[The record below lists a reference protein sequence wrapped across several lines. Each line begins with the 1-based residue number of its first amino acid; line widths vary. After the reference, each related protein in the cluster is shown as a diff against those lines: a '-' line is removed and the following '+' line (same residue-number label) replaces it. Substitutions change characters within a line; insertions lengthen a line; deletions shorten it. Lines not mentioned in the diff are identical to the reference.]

1 MGIIQKW
8 AMPMPTDSRKEAAR
22 EQRPRETTLAM
33 ACRAARRQSRLSE
46 RRHVR
51 AMACLYDRQRHLSI
65 VLGWTVPTPR
75 GQDVELTRRIIR
87 ALGHR
92 LHYQVS
98 SAHVEG
104 RRRARLTRIALF
116 GECLVLKRQLQE
128 DLQQVRTAV
137 EAM

>member
-1 MGIIQKW
+1 
-8 AMPMPTDSRKEAAR
+8 MPTDECQPPPNGPPSNAKEENAR
-22 EQRPRETTLAM
+22 ERRPCQSALAA
-33 ACRAARRQSRLSE
+33 ACRAARGQGRLSE

-51 AMACLYDRQRHLSI
+51 AMARRYERQRHLSI

-75 GQDVELTRRIIR
+75 GQDVDLTRRIIR

-98 SAHVEG
+98 CAHGEG

-116 GECLVLKRQLQE
+116 GECLVLRRQLE
-128 DLQQVRTAV
+128 ENLRPSRTGSK
-137 EAM
+137 